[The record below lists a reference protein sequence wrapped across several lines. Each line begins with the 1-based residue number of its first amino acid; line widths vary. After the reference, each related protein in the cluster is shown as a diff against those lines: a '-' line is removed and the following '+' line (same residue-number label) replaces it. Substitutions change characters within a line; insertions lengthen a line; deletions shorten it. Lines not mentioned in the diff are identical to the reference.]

1 MRFYVCMLQ
10 AGAVVQQ
17 QLSQVR
23 TVTAYNGQEAAVK
36 EYNAKLDKPLQV
48 GSVGLA
54 HRV

>member
-1 MRFYVCMLQ
+1 VRTLQ

-36 EYNAKLDKPLQV
+36 EYDDKLDKPLQV
-48 GSVGLA
+48 GSM
-54 HRV
+54 RVRLSA